1 VRTIVAERWAVL
13 RYGLAAVL
21 GRGGHEVVRT
31 VATADAAAAVL
42 AVRHDIDLVLLGAT
56 DRPASEALAVV
67 RAAAPT
73 ARVVVLADRPT
84 PSDIEELLA
93 DGAMVVLERGS
104 ERTDLA
110 RAVDRLAAADQPH
123 PGEPVPDA
131 VGPVL
136 PELELAPDGSPAELT
151 TREREILSWLA
162 RGASAQEVA
171 TQLFIGQA
179 ALSAHEAAIYRK
191 LGAANR
197 DQAIA
202 RAMHL
207 GLLGNAVTWDGGK
220 PEEQRAS

>member
-31 VATADAAAAVL
+31 VAGADDAAAVL
-42 AVRHDIDLVLLGAT
+42 AVRHDVDLVVLGAT
-56 DRPASEALAVV
+56 DRPAPEALALVL
-67 RAAAPT
+67 AAAPT

-84 PSDIEELLA
+84 PNDIEELL
-93 DGAMVVLERGS
+93 GAGAAAVLERDS

-110 RAVDRLAAADQPH
+110 RAVDRLATVLPVDAGEAAA
-123 PGEPVPDA
+123 DA

-136 PELELAPDGSPAELT
+136 PELEVAPDGGPAELT
-151 TREREILSWLA
+151 AREREIVSWLA

-179 ALSAHEAAIYRK
+179 ALAAHEAAIHRK

-207 GLLGNAVTWDGGK
+207 GLLGKAVTWDGGQ